1 MPIAIIA
8 GVVAVARALPLLT
21 MSLWRSVS
29 GRVGLGRARGYSR
42 PYASRGSFA
51 ARRGDYTSVVD
62 DEDELL
68 GVVDADDDDESVH

>member
-8 GVVAVARALPLLT
+8 GVVAIAQALPLLAT
-21 MSLWRSVS
+21 SLWRSAS
-29 GRVGLGRARGYSR
+29 GHLRIGRGGQR

-51 ARRGDYTSVVD
+51 ARRGDYAHVVD

-68 GVVDADDDDESVH
+68 GIDEDEEDEV